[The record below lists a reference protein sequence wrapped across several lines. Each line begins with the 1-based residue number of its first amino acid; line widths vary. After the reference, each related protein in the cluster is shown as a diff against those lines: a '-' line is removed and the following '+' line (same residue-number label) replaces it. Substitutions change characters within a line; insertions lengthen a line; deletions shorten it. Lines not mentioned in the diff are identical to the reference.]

1 MFQIVIS
8 LNEEVVRGVQSRLL
22 SLSLRLYYDFDSFIE
37 DTSWFIEEPVAV
49 QWIVDSGYLL
59 CNYKDNKL
67 M

>member
-8 LNEEVVRGVQSRLL
+8 LNEEVAGGVQSRLL

-49 QWIVDSGYLL
+49 QWSWIAVTYYVTIRTTS
-59 CNYKDNKL
+59 
-67 M
+67 